1 MQNTINTIFISWY
14 MYSFRFFDNT
24 LKQLNRTKKAFLD
37 SFKTEK
43 FYFLKNSNNI
53 AVSKILVAAVDYN
66 DQYTWQFIPSEN
78 LFIEKDSDGNN
89 KCGWLSAELFYE
101 DSLISDLTE
110 WIDNLRFTSKNM
122 PPVSCL
128 IQAWAIKNNYQL
140 ESLEKYRIKVLNELM
155 EEKSLTLGR
164 T

>member
-1 MQNTINTIFISWY
+1 MFISWY
-14 MYSFRFFDNT
+14 MYALTFFDNT
-24 LKQLNRTKKAFLD
+24 LKQVKRTKNAVFD

-66 DQYTWQFIPSEN
+66 DQYTWQFIPSQN
-78 LFIEKDSDGNN
+78 LFIEKDSDSNTR
-89 KCGWLSAELFYE
+89 CTWLSAELFYE
-101 DSLISDLTE
+101 DSLITDLTE

-122 PPVSCL
+122 PPVSCI

-155 EEKSLTLGR
+155 EEKSLVLGR